1 MIANSQDSFLMSWLN
16 LKSVI
21 DKLIN
26 FVDALCEIV
35 KREWNESRRS
45 ISVWSREP
53 PSRVRC
59 GCHAEVRYVTTERTF
74 MTETIE
80 TSMDVFRF
88 CWFEPKGKENAF
100 VLLLYFVC
108 FPASLFNFSK
118 ADETQV
124 LFCIIQL
131 HDSSF

>member
-1 MIANSQDSFLMSWLN
+1 
-16 LKSVI
+16 
-21 DKLIN
+21 
-26 FVDALCEIV
+26 
-35 KREWNESRRS
+35 
-45 ISVWSREP
+45 
-53 PSRVRC
+53 
-59 GCHAEVRYVTTERTF
+59 

-124 LFCIIQL
+124 LFCIVQL

>member
-1 MIANSQDSFLMSWLN
+1 
-16 LKSVI
+16 
-21 DKLIN
+21 
-26 FVDALCEIV
+26 
-35 KREWNESRRS
+35 
-45 ISVWSREP
+45 
-53 PSRVRC
+53 
-59 GCHAEVRYVTTERTF
+59 
-74 MTETIE
+74 
-80 TSMDVFRF
+80 MDVFRF